1 MAGPPVKEGSFLGC
15 ELEGQ
20 FSKLYLGG
28 AGKTGARNG
37 HGISVIFVIINYS

>member
-1 MAGPPVKEGSFLGC
+1 MAGPPVKKDSFLGC

-20 FSKLYLGG
+20 FSELYLGG
-28 AGKTGARNG
+28 AGQTGTRNG